1 MGLKRRT
8 GKREHVNL
16 TLSKEVSEKIDS
28 YADEYGMSRSF
39 AVELM
44 CRKYLKDMV
53 NGVHV
58 LECMQKGGLEDD
70 RN

>member
-8 GKREHVNL
+8 DKREHVNL

-28 YADEYGMSRSF
+28 YANEYGMSRSY
-39 AVELM
+39 ATEYM
-44 CRKYLKDMV
+44 CRAFLKD
-53 NGVHV
+53 
-58 LECMQKGGLEDD
+58 LEKGGLEND

>member
-16 TLSKEVSEKIDS
+16 TLSKEVAERIDN

-39 AVELM
+39 AVEIM

-58 LECMQKGGLEDD
+58 LECMQKGGLDDD
-70 RN
+70 RT